1 MKYGAKNAMW
11 APIKSD
17 ASASAQPTYDT
28 VVALPGLNKV
38 DDSINNSSAAGYGD
52 DAKAVEITEFTG
64 GSVTTTHLDFTEAAL
79 AAMLDLGTDTNGGL
93 TYKGDCDP
101 PFGGYGFTTSCM
113 TEAKQKYYK
122 VVFYPKIRAQ
132 VGNSTYD
139 TKGENITLANEVLA
153 FSMFQAACGAYIVKK
168 NFDTEAA
175 AKAYLEGLFSGSSK
189 FPGFTAGQSQSG
201 N

>member
-17 ASASAQPTYDT
+17 TTADAQPTYDT

-38 DDSINNSSAAGYGD
+38 EDSINNSSAAGYGD
-52 DAKAVEITEFTG
+52 DAKAVEINEFTG
-64 GSVTTTHLDFTEAAL
+64 GTVTTTHLDFSEAAL
-79 AAMLDLGTDTNGGL
+79 AAMLDLGTDANGGL

-113 TEAKQKYYK
+113 TEAKKKYYR
-122 VVFYPKIRAQ
+122 VVFYPKVRAQ
-132 VGNSTYD
+132 VGNSSYD

-153 FSMFQAACGAYIVKK
+153 FSLFQAACGAYIVKH
-168 NFDTEAA
+168 NFDTEAE
-175 AKAYLEGLFSGSSK
+175 AKSYLEGLFSGSSE
-189 FPGFTAGQSQSG
+189 FPGSAAAESG
-201 N
+201 S